1 MVKAYTLSDK
11 IVQQGFNDFE
21 SLVGMVFKSRDFGSG
36 TITISSLDELRS
48 APGLAP
54 NALPQVFAFRYLG
67 SPSSGGA
74 YTEMEEIFT
83 GTNLETNV
91 IGNLFENWGPDDQY
105 VQIRSASIDFVF
117 GSTASVPLVAV
128 KITADAYIAD

>member
-1 MVKAYTLSDK
+1 MVVAYTLSDK
-11 IVQQGFNDFE
+11 IVQQGYNDFE
-21 SLVGMVFKSRDFGSG
+21 SLVGMVFKSRDFGNG

-54 NALPQVFAFRYLG
+54 NALPQVFAFRYAG
-67 SPSSGGA
+67 DPQSGGA
-74 YTEMEEIFT
+74 YTEMENVFT
-83 GTNLETNV
+83 GTDLTNTV
-91 IGNLFENWGPDDQY
+91 IGLLFENWGPNRQY

-117 GSTASVPLVAV
+117 GSTEADPLVAV

>member
-21 SLVGMVFKSRDFGSG
+21 SLVGMVFKSSDFGSG
-36 TITISSLDELRS
+36 TITISSIEELRS
-48 APGLAP
+48 ANGLAP

-67 SPSSGGA
+67 DPDSGAA

-83 GTNLETNV
+83 GTNLGTNV
-91 IGNLFENWGPDDQY
+91 IGKLFQNWGPSRQY

-117 GSTASVPLVAV
+117 SSTEADPLVAV